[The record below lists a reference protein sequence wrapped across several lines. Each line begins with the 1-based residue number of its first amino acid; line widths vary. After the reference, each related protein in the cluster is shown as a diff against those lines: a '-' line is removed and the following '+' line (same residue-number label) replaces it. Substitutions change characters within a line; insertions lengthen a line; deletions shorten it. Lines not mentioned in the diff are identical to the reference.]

1 MFSNSLENAFDRLA
15 FDFVLFRFFDG
26 LFVSALV
33 CKATVCRRRPN
44 EIVGNQIREES
55 ENGRQWSYGLQV
67 CSDAGVG
74 SSQSSYTCTPKIICD
89 LYHVHYI
96 KETIFIY
103 IYTYI
108 CILILN
114 IFLVFGI
121 CLLASKSARMRWSAS
136 PEEGRDVYGAIIY

>member
-67 CSDAGVG
+67 CSDAGAQLDALVTLLVV
-74 SSQSSYTCTPKIICD
+74 SSVFCENSAAYD
-89 LYHVHYI
+89 
-96 KETIFIY
+96 ETATRLCFAAGWVTVMPY
-103 IYTYI
+103 
-108 CILILN
+108 
-114 IFLVFGI
+114 
-121 CLLASKSARMRWSAS
+121 
-136 PEEGRDVYGAIIY
+136 EG

>member
-74 SSQSSYTCTPKIICD
+74 SSQSSYSCTPKIICD

-103 IYTYI
+103 IHKYVYNILQKIQYTFVV
-108 CILILN
+108 LIEHYLTVN
-114 IFLVFGI
+114 
-121 CLLASKSARMRWSAS
+121 
-136 PEEGRDVYGAIIY
+136 Y